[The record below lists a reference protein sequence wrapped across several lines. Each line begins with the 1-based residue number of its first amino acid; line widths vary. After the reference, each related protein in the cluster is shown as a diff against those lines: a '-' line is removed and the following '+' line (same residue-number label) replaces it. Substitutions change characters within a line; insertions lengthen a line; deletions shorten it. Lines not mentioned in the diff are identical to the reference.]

1 MVGPP
6 RAMEGEEDGPD
17 EPEEEEDGYDASHQG
32 DDSAGIDEEDEDG
45 GFVNQRRL
53 GPYVTQRLLPGIRP
67 FYPSGRARHKR
78 RQGTASVRK
87 YDKYDNV
94 NCY

>member
-53 GPYVTQRLLPGIRP
+53 GSYVTQRLPGIRP